1 MDLCFTKKQILS
13 LLEQDASADPAAQ
26 APTAGTSD
34 KQAGGQGYPE
44 VGKWESGIERG
55 SANQIG
61 VTKWADVVGSKL
73 KRGHANP
80 LKEQDDWWN
89 KSSYDK
95 GIWDRSTKYGENL
108 SKNWDDWGQW
118 SLTIGSIGAAFFI
131 PGAQGL
137 GIAAG
142 LDLVAAADQYFR
154 QNDSIGAGVSTALAF
169 IPYLG
174 NALKVGK
181 LSEESIVNLIN
192 KFGPLKTKQQ
202 VFRMIQSL
210 PERSMERYTIE
221 QIINKGPKE
230 ISRLIDGLV
239 KNGIRTTREATKV
252 VNNINKIYREGKLTK
267 QGVKDIFSRLGLQ
280 RFLFDIGL
288 SGLVIGTGVAHRY
301 YSNKKA
307 KEAVNQGLE
316 PPPDDKEIA
325 LLLKKVDKMNKSD
338 LENKITPIFKKY
350 DKYDNENES
359 DLNKLRKIQKAVL
372 NAYISNPKSDL
383 ITIAANN
390 DKN

>member
-13 LLEQDASADPAAQ
+13 LSEQDATANPAAQ

-55 SANQIG
+55 PANQVG

-95 GIWDRSTKYGENL
+95 GIWDRSSKYGENL

-142 LDLVAAADQYFR
+142 LDLLAAADQYFR

-239 KNGIRTTREATKV
+239 KNGIRTTSEATKV

-301 YSNKKA
+301 YFIKKA
-307 KEAVNQGLE
+307 KEAVNQGLMPSNE
-316 PPPDDKEIA
+316 DLEIMKLA
-325 LLLKKVDKMNKSD
+325 KKVDKMNKSD
-338 LENKITPIFKKY
+338 FENKIKPLFAKY
-350 DKYDNENES
+350 GKYNNDNES
-359 DLNKLRKIQKAVL
+359 DLKKLQKIMKAVL
-372 NAYISNPKSDL
+372 EAYIANPKSDL
-383 ITIAANN
+383 ITIAADN